1 MSLHPFIARLL
12 AAASFCAVASVQ
24 AVEPARRASAPAAVA
39 ERNPL
44 QHAHVQKLPL
54 TTDQRPPLA
63 DTREHLYRS
72 YDGSG
77 AAAARPSAGCDLGVF
92 ASSSGAALVDA
103 VKGAQVV
110 ECLYDL
116 YDLSGTAAGATFNEA
131 KMTTVANALAVEAAA
146 YPGNNDTKVLQLV
159 TFLRAG
165 YFVQYTYASDVGAYG
180 ASLQSAVRAAL
191 DAFFANPNSLA
202 TNNSNGNILY
212 EVMILIDSADE
223 AISQFG
229 VLSRLLNAY
238 DVPTWGVH
246 SYLRSAMNRVPNILY
261 AERDNPQ
268 FRTLVKNSQLAQ
280 DIAGFIA
287 RTHAA
292 AIGGSSEYLLVNMG
306 GELARLLAY
315 AGDFPFDLRMTVKN
329 VLDQFTLG
337 GYGSAIYVRIAD
349 MILYYDQ
356 PNCGYFGVCT
366 FRDELAAIVLP
377 NTFQCSKTLR
387 LRHQALT
394 PAQVE
399 SVCAQVGEEEGF
411 FHDKVGTGRIPV
423 ADDRN
428 DALEMIVFN
437 SSSDYETNSGI
448 LFGNSVNNGG
458 IYLEGNPAAAGNQAR
473 FIAYRAEWLPQFE
486 VWNLLHEY
494 VHYLDGRFNMY
505 GGFGSYPQSTP
516 YSSVWYIEGVAEYI
530 SLEFRGLTSSG
541 ALAEAANPDLYKL
554 SDLFNN
560 VYGQSTARIYY
571 WGYLANR
578 FLFEEDR
585 RAVRDLQQRFRA
597 GNYTPGYRNW
607 LEQRR
612 TAYDDTFRDWV
623 ACFKQNGGDTRS
635 CRGDAIFADDF
646 EELADPPAPEPE
658 EPADVPECNVYAN
671 PGMLYQ
677 FATQASG
684 AGNCQVSGLEKAND
698 GNIKLFIY
706 VPWTPQYSQLR
717 FKIHGGSG
725 EADIYV
731 LKGSYSDISETNYDF
746 SDTSPGNEARIK
758 IDNPTPGATYSVLI
772 KADPQFDGVTATSYL
787 FP

>member
-1 MSLHPFIARLL
+1 MSHPFFARVL
-12 AAASFCAVASVQ
+12 ALAGLCAIASVQ
-24 AVEPARRASAPAAVA
+24 AMEPARRASPPASIA
-39 ERNPL
+39 ERNPIPL
-44 QHAHVQKLPL
+44 AHVQKLPL
-54 TTDQRPPLA
+54 DTDQRPPLA
-63 DTREHLYRS
+63 DTRAHLYRS
-72 YDGSG
+72 YDD
-77 AAAARPSAGCDLGVF
+77 AAETASRPAAGCDLGVF
-92 ASSSGAALVDA
+92 ANSTGAALVDA
-103 VKGAQVV
+103 VKAAQVV
-110 ECLYDL
+110 ECLYGL
-116 YDLSGTAAGATFNEA
+116 YDLSGSAAGATFSEA
-131 KMTTVANALAVEAAA
+131 KMVAVANAFASEAAS

-165 YFVQYTYASDVGAYG
+165 YYVQYVYPSDVGAYG
-180 ASLQSAVRAAL
+180 ASLQSAVRSAL
-191 DAFFANPNSLA
+191 TAFFAHPNSLA
-202 TNNSNGNILY
+202 ANNSNGNILY

-223 AISQFG
+223 AVSQFG
-229 VLSRLLNAY
+229 VLSTLLNAY

-246 SYLRSAMNRVPNILY
+246 GYLRSAMNRVANILY

-268 FRTLVKNSQLAQ
+268 FRTLVKNGQLAQ

-287 RTHAA
+287 RTHAD
-292 AIGGSSEYLLVNMG
+292 AIGRNNEYLLVNMG

-315 AGDFPFDLRMTVKN
+315 AGEFPFDLRATVKTT
-329 VLDQFTLG
+329 LDRFTLG
-337 GYGSAIYVRIAD
+337 GYGSAIYVRMAD
-349 MILYYDQ
+349 MILYYDR
-356 PNCGYFGVCT
+356 PNCSYFGVCT
-366 FRDELAAIVLP
+366 FREELAAIVLP
-377 NTFQCSKTLR
+377 NTHQCSPTLR

-394 PAQVE
+394 AEQVE

-411 FHDKVGTGRIPV
+411 FHDKVGTGRVPV
-423 ADDRN
+423 ADDHN
-428 DALEMIVFN
+428 DVLEMVVFN
-437 SSSDYETNSGI
+437 SSTEYEMNSGI

-458 IYLEGNPAAAGNQAR
+458 IYLEGNPATPGNQAR
-473 FIAYRAEWLPQFE
+473 FIAYRAEWLAQFE

-505 GGFGSYPQSTP
+505 GSFGVYPQSTP

-530 SLEFRGLTSSG
+530 SLEFRGLVSSG
-541 ALAEAANPDLYKL
+541 ALAEAANPGLYKL

-607 LEQRR
+607 LDLRR
-612 TAYDDTFRDWV
+612 TAYDSTFRDWV
-623 ACFKQNGGDTRS
+623 ACFKQNAGDTRS

-646 EELADPPAPEPE
+646 EDLADPPAPEPE
-658 EPADVPECNVYAN
+658 EPADVPECNVYSN

-684 AGNCQVSGLEKAND
+684 AGNCKVSGLEKSNS
-698 GNIKLFIY
+698 GTVKLFIY

-725 EADIYV
+725 EADIYA
-731 LKGSYSDISETNYDF
+731 LKGSYSDISETHYDVA
-746 SDTSPGNEARIK
+746 DTSPGTEARIK

-772 KADPQFDGVTATSYL
+772 KANPQFSDLTATSYL